1 MATKTKSKTATKK
14 PAAHKPAKAGVAHKS
29 TAKAKVEKRAK
40 VETHAQPSGA
50 HEIALAKKA
59 VTPPAPAS
67 RRDLESVSLIDKKPQ
82 KKAVDGEL
90 KKKVLPP
97 ISRIRASLET
107 PPVPKKVEAPPVKP
121 EPVSAAAN
129 VDGTAAAQAEAEPQN
144 VIHLKPPI
152 IVKQL
157 ATELGLKN
165 FQLIK
170 ELMTDFNVFVNQNQ
184 TIEPDIATKIGTE
197 LRNQYVLGY
206 RPTNKAHNAR
216 WRKIK
221 VKMRVPKGLP
231 PLSVYA
237 KTGYY
242 APNL

>member
-14 PAAHKPAKAGVAHKS
+14 PVADKPAKAAIAHKS
-29 TAKAKVEKRAK
+29 TAKAKVEKKAK
-40 VETHAQPSGA
+40 VEAHAKPSGA
-50 HEIALAKKA
+50 HEIAPVKKA
-59 VTPPAPAS
+59 VTHPAPAP
-67 RRDLESVSLIDKKPQ
+67 RRDLESVSLIDEKKPQ

-107 PPVPKKVEAPPVKP
+107 PPVAKKVEAPPVKP

-129 VDGTAAAQAEAEPQN
+129 VDGTAAAQVEAEPQN

-170 ELMTDFNVFVNQNQ
+170 ELMMDFNVFVNQNQ
-184 TIEPDIATKIGTE
+184 TIEPDIAT
-197 LRNQYVLGY
+197 
-206 RPTNKAHNAR
+206 
-216 WRKIK
+216 
-221 VKMRVPKGLP
+221 
-231 PLSVYA
+231 
-237 KTGYY
+237 
-242 APNL
+242 

>member
-14 PAAHKPAKAGVAHKS
+14 PAAHKPAVAHKS
-29 TAKAKVEKRAK
+29 TAKAKVEKKAK
-40 VETHAQPSGA
+40 VEAHPKPSGA
-50 HEIALAKKA
+50 HEIAPVKKA
-59 VTPPAPAS
+59 VTHPAP
-67 RRDLESVSLIDKKPQ
+67 RRDFESVSLIDEKKPQ

-129 VDGTAAAQAEAEPQN
+129 VDGTAAAQVEAEPQN

-184 TIEPDIATKIGTE
+184 TIEPDIATKIAEKHGFVLEKERREKGGGAHKVEQVVVAPPPTVIEKAEE
-197 LRNQYVLGY
+197 LKPR
-206 RPTNKAHNAR
+206 
-216 WRKIK
+216 
-221 VKMRVPKGLP
+221 
-231 PLSVYA
+231 
-237 KTGYY
+237 
-242 APNL
+242 APIITFM